1 MYIGVDLGGTNIAG
15 GLVDENGK
23 IIQRKSVKTDSSRD
37 YKEIL
42 KDMAL
47 CAKAVVEESGVG
59 FDTVKAVGIGSPG
72 TIDSK
77 NGVIIYANN
86 LHFDHVP
93 IVEEFKKHYDIDVYI
108 DNDGNCAAF
117 GEVLFGG
124 ARGAK
129 DAMAI
134 TIGTGVGAGIV
145 IDGKIYSGFNGAG
158 GEYGHMVI
166 CVDGEPCNCGR
177 RGCYEAYA
185 SATALIRQTKEK
197 MQARKDSLMW
207 EECGGNLD
215 NVNGRTAFDASRKG
229 DDAAKEVV
237 DQFIYYFSEGVVNAI
252 NIFQPEV
259 ILVGGGVAHEGDYLL
274 DPVREHVKKFDYFR
288 GDKKTQI
295 KRAELGND
303 AGIIGAAYLATQFQ
317 K

>member
-1 MYIGVDLGGTNIAG
+1 MYIGVDLGGTNIAV

-124 ARGAK
+124 AQRTLWQLPSEPAL
-129 DAMAI
+129 ARVSLSTVRSTAVL
-134 TIGTGVGAGIV
+134 TVPAVNTGI
-145 IDGKIYSGFNGAG
+145 
-158 GEYGHMVI
+158 
-166 CVDGEPCNCGR
+166 
-177 RGCYEAYA
+177 
-185 SATALIRQTKEK
+185 
-197 MQARKDSLMW
+197 W
-207 EECGGNLD
+207 
-215 NVNGRTAFDASRKG
+215 
-229 DDAAKEVV
+229 
-237 DQFIYYFSEGVVNAI
+237 
-252 NIFQPEV
+252 
-259 ILVGGGVAHEGDYLL
+259 
-274 DPVREHVKKFDYFR
+274 
-288 GDKKTQI
+288 
-295 KRAELGND
+295 
-303 AGIIGAAYLATQFQ
+303 
-317 K
+317 